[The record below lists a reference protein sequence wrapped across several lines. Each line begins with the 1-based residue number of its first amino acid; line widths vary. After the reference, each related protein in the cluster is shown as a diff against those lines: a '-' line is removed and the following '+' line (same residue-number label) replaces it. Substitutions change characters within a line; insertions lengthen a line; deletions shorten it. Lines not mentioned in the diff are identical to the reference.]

1 MGFFDGLLKALDETS
16 KFIDAIDQAST
27 AVKEVTQNSPKA
39 NQTRQTF
46 WKKSDSELKGIAAN
60 SQDATE
66 RKIAGEILGKRQ
78 ELFYA
83 AFSKASFLEESD
95 LKRIIDRKSST
106 LTEKAAASQ
115 VLAAKNSV

>member
-1 MGFFDGLLKALDETS
+1 MGFFDGLLNALDETS

-27 AVKEVTQNSPKA
+27 AVKQVSQNSPKA
-39 NQTRQTF
+39 KQTRKAF
-46 WKKSDSELKGIAAN
+46 WKKNDDELKRISEN
-60 SQDATE
+60 SQDTTE
-66 RKIAGEILGKRQ
+66 RNIAGEILGKRQ

-106 LTEKAAASQ
+106 LPEKAAASQ
-115 VLAAKNSV
+115 VLSAKNSA

>member
-27 AVKEVTQNSPKA
+27 AVKQVSQNSPKA
-39 NQTRQTF
+39 KQTRKAF
-46 WKKSDSELKGIAAN
+46 WEKNDDELKRISEN
-60 SQDATE
+60 SQDTTE
-66 RKIAGEILGKRQ
+66 RNIAGEILGKRQ

-115 VLAAKNSV
+115 VLSAKNSA

>member
-27 AVKEVTQNSPKA
+27 AVKQVSQNSPKA
-39 NQTRQTF
+39 KQTRKAF
-46 WKKSDSELKGIAAN
+46 WKKNDDELKRISEN
-60 SQDATE
+60 SQDTTE
-66 RKIAGEILGKRQ
+66 RNIAGEILGKRQ

-115 VLAAKNSV
+115 VLSAKNSA